1 MRLWFKAEL
10 YHYFDCADPIYHE
23 TELFIYIT
31 TDQDERFILGLY
43 PFK

>member
-10 YHYFDCADPIYHE
+10 SRYLDGAGPIPHK
-23 TELFIYIT
+23 TDLFIYVT